1 MWTRALGPLIKVN
14 LYIRIYAEDTM
25 KKLILVTLT
34 ALAVASM
41 SLRAQG
47 GAIDELFTNSA
58 PRVAAPAVSGPAIVA
73 QPVGQAPVQRE
84 WLVLVFIN
92 GVNDLGLLGFA
103 DKSINDMEKV
113 GSNDKMAVV
122 VEYGILGIADPA
134 TRTLK
139 IPKGTKTIYIKQ
151 DADAGKITSQIIS
164 TSTASDMGSVNSMVR
179 FAKRAIR
186 RYPANKLALV
196 IWNHGA
202 GRLGISYDDMTKNHM
217 EVDQL
222 GQGLA
227 QIKSELGHNI
237 NVFATDA
244 CLMQMAA
251 VAYELRNSADVI
263 VGSEE
268 VIPGNSYPYDTIL
281 GQLGVNTG
289 MNAEQLGVVM
299 VDAYKASYP
308 AYAAAS
314 GNAGSGEVVTLSAL
328 RTSALPGFVGKLNN
342 WVDAVMNDPQA
353 LKIATS
359 KAAVDGAYYFYMED
373 SKDLY
378 TYISSV
384 NSKLGIKG
392 PGAKNA
398 GTALQNYIKN
408 SLIIRNGVLPVSVKA
423 QGMAIYIPE
432 LTYNSSN
439 YEKLAFAADSYWDDY
454 LRTMMEE
461 RLK

>member
-58 PRVAAPAVSGPAIVA
+58 PRVAAPAVSGPAIVG

-84 WLVLVFIN
+84 C
-92 GVNDLGLLGFA
+92 LGLLGFA

-328 RTSALPGFVGKLNN
+328 RTSALPGFVGKL
-342 WVDAVMNDPQA
+342 MNDPQA